1 MRLKSYF
8 ADTIEEAISQ
18 ARREMGSDAM
28 LVNSKRSGAEARHL
42 GAYEVVCAGETEARY
57 ETPDAGRIRAAAA
70 PPMDR
75 LSQDVTEL
83 KQQMERLALTLA
95 RSGSGMA
102 GIASDP
108 ELSKVF
114 AQLTDADFYADL
126 AYEVVGRMTTPVTPD
141 ALRAELGTLVS
152 IDSELG
158 YQQCYQECSPG
169 SPART
174 GSAARL
180 GSPARMVAL
189 VGPPGAGKTTT
200 LVKLALQHGISAR
213 KRSQILTLDTF
224 RIAAADELQSYAAI
238 LGIGCEVLETTAA
251 LAQALQEHSDKDLI
265 LIDTPGLANGEM
277 DGFEELAHFLS
288 SYPGMDTHLVLPA
301 SMRTAD
307 LRRVAQRY
315 EIFGPRKLLFTRLDE
330 TETFGPILSQSVR
343 MKRPVSYLSRG
354 QRIPEDLEAA
364 TLDGI
369 LDLILKTEPAGQA
382 RFGMAAA

>member
-18 ARREMGSDAM
+18 ARHEMGSDAM
-28 LVNSKRSGAEARHL
+28 LVNSKRSGTEARHL
-42 GAYEVVCAGETEARY
+42 GIYEVVCAGETEARS
-57 ETPDAGRIRAAAA
+57 EEVAGARSRTTAAA

-95 RSGSGMA
+95 RSGGGMA

-108 ELSKVF
+108 ELSRIF
-114 AQLTDADFYADL
+114 AQLTDADLYADL
-126 AYEVVGRMTTPVTPD
+126 AYEVVGRMTAPFTLE
-141 ALRAELGTLVS
+141 ALRTELGSLVN

-158 YQQCYQECSPG
+158 CPG
-169 SPART
+169 
-174 GSAARL
+174 GS
-180 GSPARMVAL
+180 ARMVA
-189 VGPPGAGKTTT
+189 VAGPPGAGKTTT
-200 LVKLALQHGISAR
+200 LVKLALQHGINSR
-213 KRSQILTLDTF
+213 KRSQVLTLDTF

-251 LAQALQEHSDKDLI
+251 LAQALEEHRDKDLI
-265 LIDTPGLANGEM
+265 LIDTPGLADGEM

-288 SYPGMDTHLVLPA
+288 GYPGMDTHLVLPA

-307 LRRVAQRY
+307 LRRAAQRY
-315 EIFGPRKLLFTRLDE
+315 EVFGPRKLLFTRLDE

-343 MKRPVSYLSRG
+343 MGKPISYLTRG
-354 QRIPEDLEAA
+354 QRIPEDLEPA
-364 TLDGI
+364 TRDVI
-369 LDLILKTEPAGQA
+369 LDMVLKATPAGSS
-382 RFGMAAA
+382 RFGVAAA

>member
-28 LVNSKRSGAEARHL
+28 LVNSKRSGVEARHL
-42 GAYEVVCAGETEARY
+42 GAYEVVCAGETEARS
-57 ETPDAGRIRAAAA
+57 ETPDTQRKRSAADA

-114 AQLTDADFYADL
+114 TQLTEADFYADL
-126 AYEVVGRMTTPVTPD
+126 AYEVVGRMTTPVAPD
-141 ALRAELGTLVS
+141 ALRRELGALVN
-152 IDSELG
+152 IDSQLG
-158 YQQCYQECSPG
+158 CQGGSPG
-169 SPART
+169 WPART
-174 GSAARL
+174 
-180 GSPARMVAL
+180 VAL

-200 LVKLALQHGISAR
+200 LVKLALQHGINSR

-251 LAQALQEHSDKDLI
+251 LAQALERHHDKDLV

-277 DGFEELAHFLS
+277 DGFEEMAHFLS
-288 SYPGMDTHLVLPA
+288 SYSGMDTHLVLPA

-343 MKRPVSYLSRG
+343 MGKPISYLSGG

-369 LDLILKTEPAGQA
+369 LDLILKAEPAGQP

>member
-18 ARREMGSDAM
+18 ARHEMGSDAM
-28 LVNSKRSGAEARHL
+28 LVNSKRSGTEARHL
-42 GAYEVVCAGETEARY
+42 GIYEVVCAGETEARS
-57 ETPDAGRIRAAAA
+57 EEVAGARSRTTAAA

-95 RSGSGMA
+95 RSGGGMA

-108 ELSKVF
+108 ELSRIF
-114 AQLTDADFYADL
+114 AQLTDADLYADL
-126 AYEVVGRMTTPVTPD
+126 AYEVVGRMTAPFTLE
-141 ALRAELGTLVS
+141 ALRTELGSLVN

-158 YQQCYQECSPG
+158 CPG
-169 SPART
+169 SRPGCPARV
-174 GSAARL
+174 
-180 GSPARMVAL
+180 VAL

-200 LVKLALQHGISAR
+200 LVKLALQHGINSR
-213 KRSQILTLDTF
+213 KRSQVLTLDTF

-251 LAQALQEHSDKDLI
+251 LAQALEEHRDKDLI
-265 LIDTPGLANGEM
+265 LIDTPGLADGEM

-288 SYPGMDTHLVLPA
+288 GYPGMDTHLVLPA

-307 LRRVAQRY
+307 LRRAAQRY
-315 EIFGPRKLLFTRLDE
+315 EVFGPRKLLFTRLDE

-343 MKRPVSYLSRG
+343 MGKPISYLTRG
-354 QRIPEDLEAA
+354 QRIPEDLEPA
-364 TLDGI
+364 TRDVI
-369 LDLILKTEPAGQA
+369 LDMVLKATPAGSS
-382 RFGMAAA
+382 RFGVAAA

>member
-28 LVNSKRSGAEARHL
+28 LVNSKRSGVEARHL
-42 GAYEVVCAGETEARY
+42 GAYEVVCAGETEARS
-57 ETPDAGRIRAAAA
+57 ETPDTQRKRSAAAA

-114 AQLTDADFYADL
+114 TQLTEADFYADL
-126 AYEVVGRMTTPVTPD
+126 AYEVVGRMTTPVAPD
-141 ALRAELGTLVS
+141 ALRRELGALVN
-152 IDSELG
+152 IDSQLG
-158 YQQCYQECSPG
+158 CQGGAPG
-169 SPART
+169 WPART
-174 GSAARL
+174 
-180 GSPARMVAL
+180 VAL

-200 LVKLALQHGISAR
+200 LVKLALQHGINSR

-251 LAQALQEHSDKDLI
+251 LAQALERHHDKDLV

-277 DGFEELAHFLS
+277 DGFEEMAHFLS
-288 SYPGMDTHLVLPA
+288 SYSGMDTHLVLPA

-343 MKRPVSYLSRG
+343 MGKPISYLSGG

-369 LDLILKTEPAGQA
+369 LDLILKAEPAGQP

>member
-28 LVNSKRSGAEARHL
+28 LVNSKRSGTEARHL
-42 GAYEVVCAGETEARY
+42 GAYEVVCAGEMEAR
-57 ETPDAGRIRAAAA
+57 PDDGEGRKRSAPEA

-83 KQQMERLALTLA
+83 KHQMERLALTLA

-108 ELSKVF
+108 ELSRVF
-114 AQLTDADFYADL
+114 AQLTDADLYADL
-126 AYEVVGRMTTPVTPD
+126 AYEVIGKMTTPVTPE
-141 ALRAELGTLVS
+141 ALRQELGSLVNIDAELG
-152 IDSELG
+152 
-158 YQQCYQECSPG
+158 CPG
-169 SPART
+169 SR
-174 GSAARL
+174 
-180 GSPARMVAL
+180 ARMVAV

-200 LVKLALQHGISAR
+200 LVKLALQHGITAR
-213 KRSQILTLDTF
+213 KRLQILTLDTY

-251 LAQALQEHSDKDLI
+251 LARALEDHRNKDLI
-265 LIDTPGLANGEM
+265 LIDTPGLAHAEM

-301 SMRTAD
+301 SMRTTD
-307 LRRVAQRY
+307 LRRTAQRY
-315 EIFGPRKLLFTRLDE
+315 ETFEPSKLLFTRLDE

-343 MKRPVSYLSRG
+343 MGKPVSYLSRG

-364 TLDGI
+364 TLDVI
-369 LDLILKTEPAGQA
+369 LDMVLKAVPGEQS
-382 RFGMAAA
+382 RFGRAAA

>member
-28 LVNSKRSGAEARHL
+28 LVNSKRSGVEARHL
-42 GAYEVVCAGETEARY
+42 GAYEVVCAGETEARS
-57 ETPDAGRIRAAAA
+57 EGPAAGRTHAAAA

-75 LSQDVTEL
+75 LSQDVSEL
-83 KQQMERLALTLA
+83 KQQMERMALTLA

-108 ELSKVF
+108 QLSKVF

-126 AYEVVGRMTTPVTPD
+126 AYEVVGRMTTPVTPE
-141 ALRAELGTLVS
+141 ALRAELGALVS
-152 IDSELG
+152 IDTELG
-158 YQQCYQECSPG
+158 YKASSPG
-169 SPART
+169 SPARSESLARS
-174 GSAARL
+174 GSI
-180 GSPARMVAL
+180 ARMVAL

-200 LVKLALQHGISAR
+200 LVKLALQHGINSR

-238 LGIGCEVLETTAA
+238 LGIGCEVLETAAA
-251 LAQALQEHSDKDLI
+251 LAQTLEEYRDKDLI

-315 EIFGPRKLLFTRLDE
+315 EMFGPRKLLFTRLDE

-343 MKRPVSYLSRG
+343 MGKPISYLSRG

-369 LDLILKTEPAGQA
+369 LDLILKTAPAGQST